1 MQIIWLYLATAFV
14 FFGLDFFGLRYL
26 IKPVFDR
33 YVGELLAESVRIG
46 PAFAFY
52 SAYIAGVLYFA
63 SLPALKAG
71 NPTMALVNGA
81 ILGALAYGTYEFTN
95 LATLK
100 HWNWHMVA
108 VDLTWGTL
116 LTGVSAWAGVMIVR
130 ALS

>member
-1 MQIIWLYLATAFV
+1 MQVIWLYLATAFV

-33 YVGELLAESVRIG
+33 YVGELLAEGIRIG

-52 SAYIAGVLYFA
+52 SAYIVGVLYFA
-63 SLPALKAG
+63 SWPALKAD

-95 LATLK
+95 LATL
-100 HWNWHMVA
+100 NR
-108 VDLTWGTL
+108 VDM
-116 LTGVSAWAGVMIVR
+116 AC
-130 ALS
+130 